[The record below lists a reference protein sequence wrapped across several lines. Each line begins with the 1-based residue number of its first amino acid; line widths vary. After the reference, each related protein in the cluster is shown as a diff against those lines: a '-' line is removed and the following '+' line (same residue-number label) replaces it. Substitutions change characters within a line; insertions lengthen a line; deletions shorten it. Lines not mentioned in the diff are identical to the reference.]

1 MPGKAKEP
9 LSKSKIEGA
18 GTAVGGS
25 IGMLSSAATDSARTQ
40 NQRVAFQN
48 LILPIPR
55 WTISSDGSLKRSLD
69 AGKTWQK
76 ITVDDHAPFRAVSAL
91 GPDVWVG
98 AAGGVLY
105 HSPLRERHLLL
116 WLLTADIV
124 SLEFTDTQHG
134 RLTTVNGETWTTTD
148 AGQTWQKN

>member
-1 MPGKAKEP
+1 
-9 LSKSKIEGA
+9 
-18 GTAVGGS
+18 
-25 IGMLSSAATDSARTQ
+25 MLSNAVADSARTQ
-40 NQRVAFQN
+40 NRRVAFQN
-48 LILPIPR
+48 LIPPIPR

-105 HSPLRERHLLL
+105 HSGDAGEHWTRIRPAVNGSS
-116 WLLTADIV
+116 LTADIV

-134 RLTTVNGETWTTTD
+134 KLTTVNGETWTTTD